1 METFYTIPEVAH
13 IYNVHH
19 NTVRGWIKDGRVEAC
34 RPGGRLIRISSRS
47 LEMLSIPIRNTP
59 HRR

>member
-1 METFYTIPEVAH
+1 MDTFYTIPEVAEM
-13 IYNVHH
+13 YNVHV
-19 NTVRGWIKDGRVEAC
+19 NTVRGWISDGRVEAC

-47 LEMLSIPIRNTP
+47 LEVLSMPIRKTP